1 MNKNT
6 SYFNTYVFLTTFA
19 RSLLEVF
26 IGTIL
31 YKIGFSLHEVVFYY
45 VLVMGFSVV
54 LAIPCSH
61 ISKKYSNKLLSII
74 GIMAF
79 FLLQLVLNFITK
91 EYYYLYLVAFL
102 FALYRRAYWIAR
114 RYYTLQIIDDK
125 KNIGKKYSIVSIA
138 NQLGSIIASY
148 IGALLLQYFNVSII
162 NIISFILLGI
172 STYYLYQIKF
182 KQEKNDIKLNLL
194 ETIKCIPKTSILH
207 IGCYELQLVVSYLF
221 PLYIIIYVRDTY
233 TAVGLIN
240 VIASVASLIF
250 TYLYGRL
257 INKNKNYLK
266 LSIILFIVVRILQI
280 NSYGFQLMILSFV
293 IGFITKMYEQSFQK
307 ENILLSKL
315 FEFNNYNYAY
325 EMIQSTGRFIV
336 FLVLYL
342 FVSEI
347 KIMLYIT
354 LCIIAIGIFIPFRT
368 KSLLKNSVVMWK
380 K

>member
-354 LCIIAIGIFIPFRT
+354 LCIIAIGIFIPFKT
-368 KSLLKNSVVMWK
+368 KSLHKNSVVMWK